1 MYTILFIDE
10 EDDSKDAFLDYV
22 DNTAASEKIKII
34 TEYPQE
40 TLEEMISDIIKLN
53 PDAIITDFMLNDY
66 KESVKYNVPYNGVD
80 IVNEFTSIREG
91 FPCFVLTSFDDNAIR
106 QSDDVNIVYVKNILH
121 NKVIDENSQANFIE
135 RVIHQI
141 NHYKS
146 KINDSEQKLF
156 ELIEKRRSGIANLD
170 DESEIIRLDHLIENS
185 LDKQNAIPEEYKS
198 LSNTRK
204 LEEILSKVD
213 DLLNKVDKK
222 DGK

>member
-156 ELIEKRRSGIANLD
+156 ELIEKRHSGIANLD

-213 DLLNKVDKK
+213 DLLNKVVKK

>member
-66 KESVKYNVPYNGVD
+66 KESVKYNVPYTGVD

-156 ELIEKRRSGIANLD
+156 ELIEKRRTGIANLD

-198 LSNTRK
+198 LSNTKK

-213 DLLNKVDKK
+213 DLLNKVSRK

>member
-10 EDDSKDAFLDYV
+10 EDDSRDAFLDYV

-66 KESVKYNVPYNGVD
+66 KEAVKYNVPYNGVD

-156 ELIEKRRSGIANLD
+156 ELIEKRRSGTANLD
-170 DESEIIRLDHLIENS
+170 DESEIIRLDHLVENS

-198 LSNTRK
+198 LSNSKK

-213 DLLNKVDKK
+213 DLLNKVDRK
-222 DGK
+222 DGE